1 MVFIDV
7 MNISGTCLNNGG
19 QFVCQCPPGQLG
31 LRCENKD
38 PCHPN
43 PCVSGTCLNNGGNYL
58 CQCPPGFSGQR
69 CEIRDPCHTNPCV
82 SGM

>member
-1 MVFIDV
+1 MT
-7 MNISGTCLNNGG
+7 GTCLNNGG
-19 QFVCQCPPGQLG
+19 QFVCQCHPGFSGQ
-31 LRCENKD
+31 RCENRD

-58 CQCPPGFSGQR
+58 CQCPPGLSGQR
-69 CEIRDPCHTNPCV
+69 CENRDPCHTNPCV